1 MLASIYL
8 VSSDHKK
15 QGFALVLA
23 LALLSLVFLLV
34 ISLVNLVSTDLSLVE
49 ARKEKILAQ
58 AHARMGMRIAIGE
71 IQKHLGPDMRI
82 SGTAD
87 LLDERIESARN
98 FIDQTY
104 EEDQSSQLGVDL
116 NEDGNIDN
124 LPFGQRFWTGVWK
137 HRGRDKNVDAFE
149 DPKKAGAKPLPD
161 NLDTGDSP
169 PKENENLNPQIS
181 TEFDPHPAIEVAWL
195 VSGNE
200 GATQNLYFG
209 GENMYTSFKEFVEIP
224 DINTWDTDQPDN
236 GRAFIKGEVYGEEEN
251 AWKDYTAALLESD
264 KSPINRGFDQ
274 SLNLPG
280 YNHPIYRLP
289 DPEDSD
295 EVEWMLKAPLLD
307 DEFDLEKP
315 DSWKD
320 HLKAEPV
327 KVRKTRIQHDQ
338 KEDPESKYGAY
349 AYWVG
354 DEGVK
359 SKASIYNPFK
369 ESDDPQKKS
378 DNISVATEPNLS
390 FAFEEDEG
398 AGFGLDWDSD
408 FREEQKDNLLSLG
421 MLANEVADAIEVA
434 PFYHSLSTDSYGVL
448 SDVRTGGLKRDLSSV
463 FANTDNWAKLM
474 NTGDEWVDDFSDY
487 IYKQRIF
494 YQKSVPLD
502 IQAKEN
508 LWHRGSDQV
517 ILERYAMLAGPRWS
531 VLGSFHNLY
540 LKSDYRNITP
550 EYFPR
555 IVGDNFALFNHLFPA
570 FKPHS
575 PGNKM
580 DKNLLPK
587 YFNYFKGIASRP
599 EPKIHPVQP
608 VLLEIK
614 YSHHPVFDQ
623 GELGLAV
630 YPSVAF
636 WNPYNKAITLDE
648 MYIELPLTVTFSAFN
663 AKHLDYSRRWYL
675 KNNDPVFFG
684 DYVEKAKEGGKT
696 PPSSWKPPRI
706 KFHDRNKNGKQ
717 DPGEKSYPPRPE
729 DEVTGGD
736 EGNTYQAVAL
746 PNELRWWRNYFEKAP
761 FWNKNL
767 DWITGDPNWDFGV
780 SKLGGRISR
789 KFLYSEDSDSAEE
802 NHGKR
807 HLLLRIE
814 NLQLDPGEKSH
825 FTVGSNQVISY
836 TPLPESGKETS
847 YINVNLTKLNSG
859 YEDTPVLFL
868 CGNNSINSDDPV
880 AIRYTYADLRGV
892 HPNSTEAFSPEGMR
906 EEGNSELELPKGIT
920 LYSESPEGVNYNEH
934 KIIGKINKTF
944 EFQDQD
950 PAEPE
955 DVVFYE
961 KCEFLEIP
969 QKQTLPGCGFRI
981 RFKLPAK
988 TDKIVFEQ
996 FNIRALIHSNQEG
1009 YGDNWDLIEYNSH
1022 KSNEIDPLW
1031 KQGEKNGFPQVYP
1044 AFFDDNLVEKPDD
1057 QVSGFSYQ
1065 DPNYGIIP
1073 VAKAFDA
1080 FVGFFHDFDEIDQ
1093 MQSEEN
1099 AVMFELPNSPLLSIF
1114 QLRHVNLNN
1123 YSHGPSYALGNSY
1136 ASTQVPRYKT
1146 WGKMKAFDR
1155 LPVMNVAENLEMQ
1168 QAAWEDGYEEIYFDW
1183 SPETRMMPDQLSGDP
1198 GDHPFRDPYVGKDH
1212 QNIVL
1217 DHSYYLNYALMDG
1230 YFMSGLGIGDE
1241 WQLEDS
1247 DETEPGARFLPF
1259 RNPRFLPFYREGEW
1273 KQTSY
1278 SEKNENASGS
1288 DSQFRYQTLA
1298 ADILVNG
1305 QFNVNST
1312 SVDAWVSQLSSL
1324 RGKDV
1329 KGVQIS
1335 SEKTPVPRFLEYK
1348 NPNTWN
1354 TLRELSDAEI
1364 NLLAFKIVE
1373 QVKLRG
1379 PFLSYADFVNR
1390 RLQGIPIN
1398 TTNVA
1403 YEEWEKYNVV
1413 ETRSSTLGLRGAIQA
1428 AISESKLNS
1437 GYDDQKLYSQD
1448 YIPTVPDARFFKEN
1462 VNALFPALP
1471 SEMKLKSFAFGIHAI
1486 SKDKYSYPSLDIPQ
1500 GYFPLKENV
1509 DEDDVN
1515 LFKPSRKW
1523 GRGVHT
1529 PQPDIEGPHEL
1540 ENGTFWQITEAW
1552 QEFKDTFSYGSA
1564 PDNLLAVENVAT
1576 GANKPG
1582 WVMQSDLLSPLAPV
1596 TAVRSDTFVIRVMGE
1611 IDVTLNDTVKNNS
1624 TSTKSKAWIELTV
1637 QRVPDYISTAL
1648 DNPHHRSHEPFEDR
1662 NFNGYYNPEIKE
1674 HWIDLNQDSIIP
1686 NGDGDIKVSL
1696 DASYPNLPGT
1706 NTFADGLKS
1715 DIPLSLD
1722 PTEEDADNKSVTVSR
1737 MGVNQRFGRKFKII
1751 KFRWLKAQDV

>member
-1 MLASIYL
+1 MLASI
-8 VSSDHKK
+8 SSVNSDRKK
-15 QGFALVLA
+15 RGFALVLA

-87 LLDERIESARN
+87 LLDERIESGRN
-98 FIDQTY
+98 Y
-104 EEDQSSQLGVDL
+104 LEEIFEDKKAFQSGVDL
-116 NEDGNIDN
+116 NEDGNIDS

-137 HRGRDKNVDAFE
+137 HRGRDRNVDAFV
-149 DPKKAGAKPLPD
+149 DPTKAGAKPLPE

-169 PKENENLNPQIS
+169 PKKNDNLNPQVS

-200 GATQNLYFG
+200 GANQNLYFG

-224 DINTWDTDQPDN
+224 DGVWEATQADYDY
-236 GRAFIKGEVYGEEEN
+236 GRAFIKGEVYGKEEN
-251 AWKDYTAALLESD
+251 AWKDYTSALLESD

-280 YNHPIYRLP
+280 YNHPIFRLP
-289 DPEDSD
+289 DPEESD
-295 EVEWMLKAPLLD
+295 EVEWILKAPLLD
-307 DEFDLEKP
+307 DEFDSEKP

-320 HLKAEPV
+320 HLKTEPV
-327 KVRKTRIQHDQ
+327 KVRKTRIQNDQ

-359 SKASIYNPFK
+359 TKASIYNPFT

-390 FAFEEDEG
+390 FSFDEDEG

-408 FREEQKDNLLSLG
+408 FREEQKGNLLSLG
-421 MLANEVADAIEVA
+421 MLANEVADGIEVA

-448 SDVRTGGLKRDLSSV
+448 SDVRTGGLKRDLSSA

-474 NTGDEWVDDFSDY
+474 NIGDDWADDFSDY

-494 YQKSVPLD
+494 YQKSVPLHINAPD
-502 IQAKEN
+502 N

-540 LKSDYRNITP
+540 LKTDYRNITP

-580 DKNLLPK
+580 HDYLLTK
-587 YFNYFKGIASRP
+587 YFNYFKGIATRP

-648 MYIELPLTVTFSAFN
+648 MYIEMPLTVSLIAFN
-663 AKHLDYSRRWYL
+663 AKHLDYSRKWY
-675 KNNDPVFFG
+675 KNNYDQEKFEK
-684 DYVEKAKEGGKT
+684 YVVNSEEKGLKKPDA
-696 PPSSWKPPRI
+696 WKPPRI
-706 KFHDRNKNGKQ
+706 RFHDRNKNGIQ
-717 DPGEKSYPPRPE
+717 DPGEKSYPDRDSNE
-729 DEVTGGD
+729 GSDSDGG
-736 EGNTYQAVAL
+736 TYQAVAL
-746 PNELRWWRNYFEKAP
+746 PTELRWWQSYFEKAP
-761 FWNKNL
+761 FWDKNL
-767 DWITGDPNWDFGV
+767 DWITGDSNWDFGV
-780 SKLGGRISR
+780 SKLGGRIDR
-789 KFLYSEDSDSAEE
+789 KFLYSSDSDSAEV
-802 NHGKR
+802 NYGKR
-807 HLLLRIE
+807 HLLLRIR
-814 NLQLDPGEKSH
+814 NLRLDPGEKSH
-825 FTVGSNQVISY
+825 FTVGSNQVIPY
-836 TPLPESGKETS
+836 TPLPEPGKDTS
-847 YINVNLTKLNSG
+847 FINVNLTKLNSG
-859 YEDTPVLFL
+859 YEDTPVIFL
-868 CGNNSINSDDPV
+868 SGDNSINSDDPV
-880 AIRYTYADLRGV
+880 AIRYTYEDLRGV
-892 HPNSTEAFSPEGMR
+892 HPNSTETFSIEGR
-906 EEGNSELELPKGIT
+906 RNEDSTLEPPKGIT
-920 LYSESPEGVNYNEH
+920 LYSESPEGKNYKEH

-944 EFQDQD
+944 ELQLQD
-950 PAEPE
+950 PEDPK

-961 KCEFLEIP
+961 KCELLEIP
-969 QKQTLPGCGFRI
+969 QNQTLPGCGFRI

-996 FNIRALIHSNQEG
+996 FNIRALIHSNQDG
-1009 YGDNWDLIEYNSH
+1009 YGDNWDLVEYDSH
-1022 KSNEIDPLW
+1022 KSNKIDPLW
-1031 KQGEKNGFPQVYP
+1031 EQGEKNGFPQSYP
-1044 AFFDDNLVEKPDD
+1044 AFFDDNLVEKSDD
-1057 QVSGFSYQ
+1057 QISGFSYQ

-1073 VAKAFDA
+1073 VAKAFDT
-1080 FVGFFHDFDEIDQ
+1080 FVGFFHDFDEIDS
-1093 MQSEEN
+1093 MQPEEN

-1114 QLRHVNLNN
+1114 QLRHANLNN

-1146 WGKMKAFDR
+1146 WGKMKAFDK
-1155 LPVMNVAENLEMQ
+1155 LPEMNVAENL
-1168 QAAWEDGYEEIYFDW
+1168 ANDKILADIGYENEFFQW
-1183 SPETRMMPDQLSGDP
+1183 PPERLRPDVVSGDP
-1198 GDHPFRDPYVGKDH
+1198 GDSPIRDLYVGKDH

-1247 DETEPGARFLPF
+1247 DDTEPGARFLPF
-1259 RNPRFLPFYREGEW
+1259 RNPRYLPFYREGAW

-1278 SEKNENASGS
+1278 EEKSENASGS
-1288 DSQFRYQTLA
+1288 DAQLRYQTLA

-1324 RGKDV
+1324 RGNDV
-1329 KGVQIS
+1329 EGVQTS
-1335 SEKTPVPRFLEYK
+1335 SKKTPVPRFLEYK

-1354 TLRELSDAEI
+1354 TLRELSDDEI

-1403 YEEWEKYNVV
+1403 YEDWEKYDVV

-1437 GYDDQKLYSQD
+1437 GYDDKKLYSQD
-1448 YIPTVPDARFFKEN
+1448 YIPTVPDARFFEVN
-1462 VNALFPALP
+1462 VNARFPALP
-1471 SEMKLKSFAFGIHAI
+1471 SEMRLKSFAFGIHAI
-1486 SKDKYSYPSLDIPQ
+1486 SKEKYSYPYLEFPQ
-1500 GYFPLKENV
+1500 GYWPFPDDIDDT
-1509 DEDDVN
+1509 DEDGKH
-1515 LFKPSRKW
+1515 FPRKW
-1523 GRGVHT
+1523 GKGVILE
-1529 PQPDIEGPHEL
+1529 PPDIERFSTN
-1540 ENGTFWQITEAW
+1540 ENFIQIKEQWQS
-1552 QEFKDTFSYGSA
+1552 FKDTFSYGSA

-1611 IDVTLNDTVKNNS
+1611 TDATLNDTVKNNPAS
-1624 TSTKSKAWIELTV
+1624 TQSKAWIELTV
-1637 QRVPDYISTAL
+1637 QRVPDYISNEL
-1648 DNPHHRSHEPFEDR
+1648 DNPHHRPHEPFEDR

-1674 HWIDLNQDSIIP
+1674 HWIDLNQDSIVP
-1686 NGDGDIKVSL
+1686 DGKGDVKVDQ
-1696 DASYPNLPGT
+1696 DAYYPNLPAT
-1706 NTFADGLKS
+1706 NTFADGLKK
-1715 DIPLSLD
+1715 DIPLNLD
-1722 PTEEDADNKSVTVSR
+1722 PNQEDADNKSVTVSR

-1751 KFRWLKAQDV
+1751 KFRWLKPQDV